1 MTQASLQ
8 KAQTLLLTCTCIPH
22 LAFLSIYHGQDGT
35 QRAFRQF
42 HAQPTTARLRQLP
55 QKKDSLRQ
63 TLPMLEL
70 QIIQCLM
77 LYHQESTR
85 KAIAGSD
92 ANRYEQSIADL
103 NHKIQKL
110 TEALHTPS
118 EDSHTSPVVENPP
131 CVNISSHHEIISGR
145 QTSLA
150 DKSNS
155 FEGDSSFAVHSQQAT
170 RAFEASL
177 ASTPQMQIDEALSG
191 AMANLQKA
199 LDSSRA
205 RASSPAC
212 SGEFVDDKKSQD
224 LSSLPMP
231 PSDLVLRMLKL
242 AKSKSQTAAT

>member
-1 MTQASLQ
+1 MEHNDHSDSST
-8 KAQTLLLTCTCIPH
+8 PN
-22 LAFLSIYHGQDGT
+22 
-35 QRAFRQF
+35 
-42 HAQPTTARLRQLP
+42 PRQLACDNCRKRKIRCDKLSP
-55 QKKDSLRQ
+55 CSSCKSSNVSCC
-63 TLPMLEL
+63 T
-70 QIIQCLM
+70 
-77 LYHQESTR
+77 TR
-85 KAIAGSD
+85 KEPARRSRAQI

-131 CVNISSHHEIISGR
+131 CVNISSHHEIIRGR

-224 LSSLPMP
+224 LSSLPH
-231 PSDLVLRMLKL
+231 
-242 AKSKSQTAAT
+242 ATE